1 MGVILRDFP
10 PISELHMSKTTK
22 LIVLGLSFLLV
33 SFVVAGGLGVKASTN
48 DDNSYRQL
56 GVYSEV
62 LSRIR
67 TEYVEEP
74 NIPAVTNGALHGL
87 LESLDANSSYLDP
100 TEYKEYKQRKEG
112 KAGIG
117 AAVSKRFGYAAVIS
131 VIPGGPADK
140 ADIASG
146 DIIEAIEG
154 KSTRDMSL
162 AEIDGRLVGPPGSV
176 VNISVVRPRRVQP
189 LKAALTRVMVS
200 DPPVG
205 DKMMEDGIGYIKVDD
220 FPKGRSQ
227 EIAGK
232 LKTLQKDGAKKIILD
247 LRNSGNGLEDEGVA
261 TANLFLNHGTITYLQ
276 GQKYPKQ
283 TFNADPQKA
292 VALNLPLV
300 VLVNRGTAGPAEIV
314 AAAIM
319 ENARGDVV
327 GDKTFGSGSIQK
339 VIELP
344 DGAAVMLSVAKYYSP
359 SGKALQDTA
368 VTPNILVAD
377 STDDF
382 LVPDEDENAQPDEK
396 QQEKEKKSAPDD
408 QLKRAIE
415 VLKNPA
421 QKAA

>member
-48 DDNSYRQL
+48 DDGSYRQL

-74 NIPAVTNGALHGL
+74 HIPAVTNGALHGL

-117 AAVSKRFGYAAVIS
+117 AAVSKRYGYAAVIS

-162 AEIDGRLVGPPGSV
+162 AEIDGRLTGTPGSV
-176 VNISVVRPRRVQP
+176 VNMSVVRPRRAQP
-189 LKAALTRVMVS
+189 VKSAIRLAIVA
-200 DPPVG
+200 DPPIT
-205 DKMMEDGIGYIKVDD
+205 DKMMQDGIGYIKVDD

-227 EIAGK
+227 DIANK
-232 LKTLQKDGAKKIILD
+232 LKALQKDGAKKIILD
-247 LRNSGNGLEDEGVA
+247 LRNSGDGQEEEGVA

-283 TFNADPQKA
+283 TFNADAQKA
-292 VALNLPLV
+292 IVTSLPLV
-300 VLVNRGTAGPAEIV
+300 VLVNRGTAGPAEIL

-319 ENARGDVV
+319 ENARGDVI
-327 GDKTFGSGSIQK
+327 GDKTFGDGSVQK
-339 VIELP
+339 LIEMQDNSALI
-344 DGAAVMLSVAKYYSP
+344 LSVAKYYSP
-359 SGKALQDTA
+359 SGKAIQDAA
-368 VTPNILVAD
+368 VTPNVLVAD
-377 STDDF
+377 AAEDDSG
-382 LVPDEDENAQPDEK
+382 LPDEDQQAAPGAKPGDKKEEK
-396 QQEKEKKSAPDD
+396 PKNLQDD
-408 QLKRAIE
+408 QLNKALE
-415 VLKNPA
+415 VLKNR
-421 QKAA
+421 

>member
-1 MGVILRDFP
+1 
-10 PISELHMSKTTK
+10 MSKSTK
-22 LIVLGLSFLLV
+22 LIVLGLSFLLATL
-33 SFVVAGGLGVKASTN
+33 VVAGGLGVKANTSN
-48 DDNSYRQL
+48 EDSYKQI

-62 LSRIR
+62 LQRIR
-67 TEYVEEP
+67 TEYVEDP
-74 NIPAVTNGALHGL
+74 NVPAVTNGALHGL

-100 TEYKEYKQRKEG
+100 TEYKQYKQRKNDG
-112 KAGIG
+112 KATIG
-117 AAVSKRFGYAAVIS
+117 ATLSKRFGYAAVVS
-131 VIPGGPADK
+131 VIPGGPSDK
-140 ADIASG
+140 AGIDSG

-162 AEIDGRLVGPPGSV
+162 AEIDGILTGQPGSV
-176 VNISVVRPRRVQP
+176 INVSVVRPR
-189 LKAALTRVMVS
+189 KAEPTKTAITREIVS
-200 DPPVG
+200 DPAVS
-205 DKMMEDGIGYIKVDD
+205 DKMLEEGIAYIKIDD
-220 FPKGRSQ
+220 FPKGRAQ
-227 EIAGK
+227 EVAAK
-232 LKTLQKDGAKKIILD
+232 LKELEKGGAKKLVLD
-247 LRNSGNGLEDEGVA
+247 LRNSGDGDESEGVS
-261 TANLFLNHGTITYLQ
+261 TANLFLNHGMISYLQ

-292 VALNLPLV
+292 VAPNLPLV

-368 VTPNILVAD
+368 VTPNIVVAD
-377 STDDF
+377 SSDDY

-396 QQEKEKKSAPDD
+396 QQEKEKKAAPDD
-408 QLKRAIE
+408 QLKRAID

-421 QKAA
+421 QKPA

>member
-1 MGVILRDFP
+1 
-10 PISELHMSKTTK
+10 MSKTTK
-22 LIVLGLSFLLV
+22 LILLALSFLLAT
-33 SFVVAGGLGVKASTN
+33 FVVAGGLGVKAKTN
-48 DDNSYRQL
+48 DDGSYHQL

-100 TEYKEYKQRKEG
+100 TEYKEYKQRKED

-117 AAVSKRFGYAAVIS
+117 AAVSKRYGYAAVIA

-140 ADIASG
+140 AEIASG

-154 KSTRDMSL
+154 KSTREMSL
-162 AEIDGRLVGPPGSV
+162 AEIDGRLAGPPGSV
-176 VNISVVRPRRVQP
+176 VNLSVVRPRR
-189 LKAALTRVMVS
+189 ALPVKSAVTRGMVNA
-200 DPPVG
+200 PPPT
-205 DKMMEDGIGYIKVDD
+205 DKMLEGGIGYIKVDE

-232 LKTLQKDGAKKIILD
+232 LKALQKDGAKKIILD
-247 LRNSGNGLEDEGVA
+247 LRNSGNGEEDEGVA

-292 VALNLPLV
+292 ITSLPLV

-314 AAAIM
+314 AASIM
-319 ENARGDVV
+319 ENARGDVI

-339 VIELP
+339 VIDMP
-344 DGAAVMLSVAKYYSP
+344 DGAALILSVAKYYSP
-359 SGKALQDTA
+359 SGKAIQDTA
-368 VTPNILVAD
+368 ITPNILVAD
-377 STDDF
+377 ANDDF
-382 LVPDEDENAQPDEK
+382 IAPDEDENAPDEAQQEKQKASQPDE
-396 QQEKEKKSAPDD
+396 
-408 QLKRAIE
+408 QLNRAIQ
-415 VLKNPA
+415 VLKGQGNRA
-421 QKAA
+421 

>member
-1 MGVILRDFP
+1 
-10 PISELHMSKTTK
+10 MSKTTK
-22 LIVLGLSFLLV
+22 FIVLALSFLIV
-33 SFVVAGGLGVKASTN
+33 SFVIVGGLGGVKADSK
-48 DDNSYRQL
+48 DDGSYRQL

-74 NIPAVTNGALHGL
+74 NISAVTNGALHGL

-100 TEYKEYKQRKEG
+100 AEFKDYKQRKEG

-117 AAVSKRFGYAAVIS
+117 AAVSKRYGYAAVIA
-131 VIPGGPADK
+131 VVPGGPADK
-140 ADIASG
+140 SDIASG

-162 AEIDGRLVGPPGSV
+162 AEIDGRLTGPPGSV
-176 VNISVVRPRRVQP
+176 VNLSVVRPRRAQP
-189 LKAALTRVMVS
+189 VKSAITLAVVT
-200 DPPVG
+200 DPPPN
-205 DKMMEDGIGYIKVDD
+205 DKMMQDGIGYIKVDG

-227 EIAGK
+227 EISNK
-232 LKTLQKDGAKKIILD
+232 LKALQKEGAKKVILD
-247 LRNSGNGLEDEGVA
+247 LRNSGDGDENEGVA

-292 VALNLPLV
+292 IMTNVPLV

-314 AAAIM
+314 AGAIM

-339 VIELP
+339 IIDMP
-344 DGAAVMLSVAKYYSP
+344 DGSALILSVAKYYSP
-359 SGKALQDTA
+359 SGKAVQDTA
-368 VTPNILVAD
+368 ITPNVLIAD
-377 STDDF
+377 SSDDF
-382 LVPDEDENAQPDEK
+382 IAPDEDENAEDEAQEEK
-396 QQEKEKKSAPDD
+396 QKANQPDD
-408 QLKRAIE
+408 QLNKAIE
-415 VLKNPA
+415 VLKT
-421 QKAA
+421 QTTKS